1 MTASTAHVSGNPVVL
16 NYFASQSPPFAPA
29 GTIGMSEWVCNSRIW
44 DYGCFHYAT
53 PTSQR
58 PTRLTR
64 ENGTAFS
71 DQTGSTN
78 RNDSTFSI
86 PFPNPHMSEIYWSEV
101 GQLINFNVKM
111 KQQISIQPVRLI
123 TVWRWSQIF
132 QLDHTETD
140 LSVWLLTKISKI
152 FVVKS
157 KHHIFSTCTRICTM
171 HQLHVQV
178 YMCSRHSMP
187 KIYISARAIATKNS
201 GNTYILVHEW
211 LIIAF
216 RKPVM

>member
-16 NYFASQSPPFAPA
+16 KYLASQSPPFAPA

-44 DYGCFHYAT
+44 DHECFHYAT

-64 ENGTAFS
+64 EMEQPFLIKLGQLTEM
-71 DQTGSTN
+71 TL
-78 RNDSTFSI
+78 TFSI
-86 PFPNPHMSEIYWSEV
+86 PFPNPHISEIYWSEV

-123 TVWRWSQIF
+123 TIWRWSQIF

-140 LSVWLLTKISKI
+140 LSVWLLTKISRILGKMEAPH
-152 FVVKS
+152 FLYMYL
-157 KHHIFSTCTRICTM
+157 HMYNTPATCTSV
-171 HQLHVQV
+171 HV
-178 YMCSRHSMP
+178 
-187 KIYISARAIATKNS
+187 
-201 GNTYILVHEW
+201 
-211 LIIAF
+211 
-216 RKPVM
+216 